1 MDIAAFSNIGFKFS
15 HKKHHFQKCFWY
27 RCTNYHIHSRKL
39 GNNTQLV
46 CCFYSIFLKLCIDI
60 FLAIFPVMYINN
72 ILICKLKAFSFK
84 ESVNVSFDSCLLS
97 NLFPGFLPH
106 EKVLYN
112 EKIFILIVNT
122 HHLRTIKEIQD
133 NLMSNLSLNG
143 TFTEAC
149 WKGI

>member
-1 MDIAAFSNIGFKFS
+1 
-15 HKKHHFQKCFWY
+15 
-27 RCTNYHIHSRKL
+27 
-39 GNNTQLV
+39 
-46 CCFYSIFLKLCIDI
+46 
-60 FLAIFPVMYINN
+60 MYINN

-84 ESVNVSFDSCLLS
+84 KSVNVSFDSYLLS